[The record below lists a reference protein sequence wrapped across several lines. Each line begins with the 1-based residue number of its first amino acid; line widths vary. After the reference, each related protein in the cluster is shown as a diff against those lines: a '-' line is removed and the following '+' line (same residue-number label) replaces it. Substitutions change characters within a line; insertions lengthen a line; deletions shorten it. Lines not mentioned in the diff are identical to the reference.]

1 MRCYTKVSSK
11 IHLGSKLRSK
21 KSKAGKNPN
30 NTHTEINKYN
40 IINGKAWKQM
50 DWSEWRRKKHTHET
64 LFSHAFRYNTYMYE
78 LLLHPNNFNN
88 NSSSK
93 THEPIFYFHKNIDVR
108 LKCCIIVCNLFY
120 WSTFACVAFDS
131 FVLSWGHRHHKQW
144 TCFVWN
150 KIWCG
155 HMCVFGGHCLA
166 GIHSSYVHTWWV
178 WFPPSA
184 NEIV

>member
-1 MRCYTKVSSK
+1 MGR
-11 IHLGSKLRSK
+11 H
-21 KSKAGKNPN
+21 
-30 NTHTEINKYN
+30 ENKWIEAN
-40 IINGKAWKQM
+40 EG
-50 DWSEWRRKKHTHET
+50 EKKHIHET

-88 NSSSK
+88 NNNK

-131 FVLSWGHRHHKQW
+131 FVLSWGHWHHEQW

-150 KIWCG
+150 KIWCA
-155 HMCVFGGHCLA
+155 HVCICAHCLA
-166 GIHSSYVHTWWV
+166 GTLDEFD
-178 WFPPSA
+178 FPHLQMKSCRT
-184 NEIV
+184 I